1 MPVLTSPRITSHTVS
16 EERIRKS
23 EVQVSYFVKKHKGKP
38 SRICLGS
45 LLDISNAGLCMEIS
59 HLDSELYM
67 ESGGRIFLLNRNID
81 MQIFCR
87 SHPNNVSIEGHVKWI
102 QREDKTGSSEMAE
115 KVDSIRVGVL
125 FRFDDAG
132 QRMELATLVSLL
144 KTDTANCGKCNA
156 PVSVDA
162 PLCYNCGTRL
172 VRRRAFLR
180 KILDS
185 LLSGESQRTPAGRR

>member
-1 MPVLTSPRITSHTVS
+1 MAVQTSPRIPSHVLS
-16 EERIRKS
+16 EERIRES
-23 EVQVSYFVKKHKGKP
+23 EVQVSYFVKKNKGKP
-38 SRICLGS
+38 SCICLAS

-59 HLDSELYM
+59 RFDSELYM

-102 QREDKTGSSEMAE
+102 QLEDETKSPEMAE
-115 KVDSIRVGVL
+115 EAGGIRVGVL
-125 FRFDDAG
+125 FKFDDAG
-132 QRMELATLVSLL
+132 QRMELAALVSLL
-144 KTDTANCGKCNA
+144 KTDTTNCRKCNS
-156 PVSVDA
+156 PVSVDT

-172 VRRRAFLR
+172 VQRRAFLR

-185 LLSGESQRTPAGRR
+185 LLSPSSG